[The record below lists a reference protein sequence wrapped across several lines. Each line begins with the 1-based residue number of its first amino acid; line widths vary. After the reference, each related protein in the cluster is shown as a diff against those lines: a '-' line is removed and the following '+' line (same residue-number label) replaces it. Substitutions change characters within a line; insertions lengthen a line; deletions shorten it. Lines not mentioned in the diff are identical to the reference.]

1 MKSWQSILINGCV
14 TILAVFVAIGLF
26 TPDTPPDRANEI
38 SEALTAQIKG
48 IQLKLNSVEEAVLN
62 ANKQILMTPPP
73 AESGKTTAAFPKL
86 DQKLDMILG
95 KLTVIEN
102 QRSRTQAP
110 QNFGRSFGPPPILQ
124 RQSRPPLSATGEN
137 PTSWINRLSE
147 DKKREV
153 EIIFEENSAQLRE
166 NLPPPNPDGS
176 LPDHQTI
183 LEIMKESD
191 LQLKQEL
198 KTILTEEEYQQFL
211 DSLPEP
217 VPEMPNLPGVQENQ

>member
-1 MKSWQSILINGCV
+1 MKSWQIILINGCV
-14 TILAVFVAIGLF
+14 TIFAVFVAIGLF
-26 TPDTPPDRANEI
+26 TPDTPPDRTREI
-38 SEALTAQIKG
+38 SETLTAQIKG
-48 IQLKLNSVEEAVLN
+48 IQLKLNSVEEAALN
-62 ANKQILMTPPP
+62 AKKQTLMTPPP
-73 AESGKTTAAFPKL
+73 AESGKTTEAFPKL

-102 QRSRTQAP
+102 KSTQP
-110 QNFGRSFGPPPILQ
+110 QASQDFGGSFGPPPILQ
-124 RQSRPPLSATGEN
+124 RQSRPPFPAKRGN

-153 EIIFEENSAQLRE
+153 EIIFEENAAQLRE

-191 LQLKQEL
+191 LRLKQDL

-211 DSLPEP
+211 GSLPEP